1 MRQSPTSAA
10 DSPTPTAAVPPLT
23 PQTLH
28 TSSIHPAHSSPPPTT
43 ASNTHSTQ
51 GSSLSLST
59 TQVRRELRR
68 IKAKKAAGP
77 DGISSRVVRSC
88 ADQLCGVMEHLF
100 NLSLRLGRV
109 PQLWKTSCVVPV
121 PKTSRPK
128 DLNSYRPVALTS
140 HLMKTLERLVLAQL
154 RRLVSSSLDPLQFA
168 YQPGI
173 GADDAIIHLL
183 HRSLA
188 HLETAGSTVR
198 IMFFDFSSAF
208 NTILPSVLKDK
219 LENSGVDHHLTTWI
233 LDYLTDRPQYV
244 RTQGCV
250 SDRVVCSTGAPQG
263 TVLAPFL
270 FTIYTADF
278 SHNSTQC
285 FLQKFSDDSA
295 IVGLITD
302 GDDKEY
308 RGLTQ
313 DFVDWCQLNY
323 LQINASKTKELVVD
337 FRRHKHPPL
346 QPLNIQGMDIEAVD
360 SYRYLGVHLNNKLDW
375 THNSDALYRK
385 GQSRLYLLR
394 RLRSF
399 GVEGPLLKTFYDS
412 VVASAIFYGVVCWGG
427 SISAGDRKRLN
438 RLIRRA
444 SSVLGCPLDPV
455 EVVSDRRMVAK
466 LSSLLDNIS
475 HPMHETVTALSSSFS
490 GRLRHPRCGTERFR
504 RPVEDR
510 EKRIRDRIFNGPS
523 ETPEEHRPIPFAP
536 CSPAS
541 SRPHRIRPIGA
552 RFRSY
557 RETDTEVAGGVRLV
571 TAFRETPRDSLHP
584 LGGFFGEV
592 QPQRE
597 LSSASSSSSDGSSVT
612 SQYSYTPEEFRA
624 IPFVKTPSSPP
635 PFTPCPPSP
644 SRPHRSQIPVRT
656 KNYRETDKEVAGGVR
671 LVTAQH
677 MVWTLDQAIK
687 KIVDAYLPQ
696 TSPLPAGAPARVVAL
711 TPAGAP
717 APLPARGAGA
727 PARVVALTP
736 SAAPAPLPARG
747 AGAPARV
754 VALTPAG
761 APAPL
766 PARGAGAPARV
777 VALTP
782 AGAPAPLPA
791 RGAGAPARVVALTP
805 APAPAPPAQPP
816 GSRKPR
822 RGVKHPPEVDFKGL
836 ITGYLVSIDEKLGEE
851 LQPVWNP
858 SDTLELSLSLLSQDD
873 WQKKIQGLR
882 YIRTLARHH
891 QDKLTSLNLRKVCLG
906 VTQEI
911 KNNRSCVSCAAL
923 DTVGYLCVHLKE
935 RMDTEADLTCESLL
949 RVFAGANAN
958 PFIQQHAKEALT
970 ALVHHCSP
978 SRFITSLE
986 RHGLKHKSVLVRA
999 GAALGLLMISEV
1011 MGAEKVLSAGQS
1023 FTTRFL
1029 SAVSVV
1035 CLDASSEVRSV

>member
-1 MRQSPTSAA
+1 MFYRFVLVLVVFLSFFLFFSPVSGDPEQGSFVYSRDQLLALRPAAVLPADRLDIPSELRKKRRGCRAGKERRRPRRRRYRPSLPSVIIGNVRSLPNKMDELTSLTWSQREYRQCSIMMLTESWLTPLTPDTSVTLPGFQMLRADRTRESGKRKGGGLAVFVNDRWCNPGHITVKEQLCSRDIELLAVSMRPYYLPREFSHVIAITAYVPPSANADAACDSLHSVVSRLQTQSPRALLIISGDFNHASLDSTLPTFTQYVTCPTRDNKTLDLLYANAEEAYSSSPLPPLGRSDHNLVHLVPVYEPLVRREPPATRTVQRWSEESEEALKDCFESTVWEVICDDHGEDIDSLTTCITDYINFCVDNTVPTRTVRCFSNNKPWITSEIKAVLKQKRRAFKSRDKEELKRVQRELRGLIRNGKDSYRQKMENQLQQNNVGEVWRGLRTISGHKHQNSLPGRDVRWANELNHFFNRFDSAMRQSPTSAA

-412 VVASAIFYGVVCWGG
+412 VVASAIFYGVVCWG
-427 SISAGDRKRLN
+427 A
-438 RLIRRA
+438 A
-444 SSVLGCPLDPV
+444 
-455 EVVSDRRMVAK
+455 
-466 LSSLLDNIS
+466 SLLG
-475 HPMHETVTALSSSFS
+475 T
-490 GRLRHPRCGTERFR
+490 GR
-504 RPVEDR
+504 D
-510 EKRIRDRIFNGPS
+510 
-523 ETPEEHRPIPFAP
+523 
-536 CSPAS
+536 
-541 SRPHRIRPIGA
+541 
-552 RFRSY
+552 
-557 RETDTEVAGGVRLV
+557 
-571 TAFRETPRDSLHP
+571 
-584 LGGFFGEV
+584 
-592 QPQRE
+592 
-597 LSSASSSSSDGSSVT
+597 
-612 SQYSYTPEEFRA
+612 
-624 IPFVKTPSSPP
+624 
-635 PFTPCPPSP
+635 
-644 SRPHRSQIPVRT
+644 
-656 KNYRETDKEVAGGVR
+656 
-671 LVTAQH
+671 
-677 MVWTLDQAIK
+677 
-687 KIVDAYLPQ
+687 
-696 TSPLPAGAPARVVAL
+696 
-711 TPAGAP
+711 
-717 APLPARGAGA
+717 
-727 PARVVALTP
+727 
-736 SAAPAPLPARG
+736 
-747 AGAPARV
+747 
-754 VALTPAG
+754 
-761 APAPL
+761 
-766 PARGAGAPARV
+766 
-777 VALTP
+777 
-782 AGAPAPLPA
+782 
-791 RGAGAPARVVALTP
+791 
-805 APAPAPPAQPP
+805 
-816 GSRKPR
+816 
-822 RGVKHPPEVDFKGL
+822 
-836 ITGYLVSIDEKLGEE
+836 
-851 LQPVWNP
+851 
-858 SDTLELSLSLLSQDD
+858 
-873 WQKKIQGLR
+873 
-882 YIRTLARHH
+882 
-891 QDKLTSLNLRKVCLG
+891 
-906 VTQEI
+906 
-911 KNNRSCVSCAAL
+911 
-923 DTVGYLCVHLKE
+923 
-935 RMDTEADLTCESLL
+935 
-949 RVFAGANAN
+949 
-958 PFIQQHAKEALT
+958 
-970 ALVHHCSP
+970 
-978 SRFITSLE
+978 
-986 RHGLKHKSVLVRA
+986 
-999 GAALGLLMISEV
+999 
-1011 MGAEKVLSAGQS
+1011 
-1023 FTTRFL
+1023 
-1029 SAVSVV
+1029 
-1035 CLDASSEVRSV
+1035 

>member
-1 MRQSPTSAA
+1 MFYRFVLVLVIFLSFFSLFSPVSGDPEQGSFVYSKDQLLAMRPTAVLPADRLDIPSELRKKRWGCRAGKERRRPRRRRYQPETIKYWTYCTEEAYSSSPLPPLGRSDHNLVHLVPVYEPLVRREPPATRTVQRWSEESEEALKDCFESTVWEVICDDHGEDIDSLTTCISDYINFCVDNTVSTRTVRCFSNNKPWITPEIKAVLKQKRRAFKSRDKVELKRVQRKLRGLIRNGKNSYRQKMENQLQQNNVGEVWRGLRTISGHKHQNALPGRDVRWANELNHFFNRFDSAMRQSPTSAA
-10 DSPTPTAAVPPLT
+10 GSPTPTAAVPPLT

-43 ASNTHSTQ
+43 ASNTQSTQ

-68 IKAKKAAGP
+68 INGKKAAGP

-88 ADQLCGVMEHLF
+88 ADQLCGVIEHLF

-109 PQLWKTSCVVPV
+109 PQLWKTSCLVPV

-140 HLMKTLERLVLAQL
+140 YLMKTLERLVLAQL

-173 GADDAIIHLL
+173 GADDAVIHLL

-208 NTILPSVLKDK
+208 NTILPLVLKDK
-219 LENSGVDHHLTTWI
+219 LENSGVDHLLTTWI
-233 LDYLTDRPQYV
+233 LDYLTDRPQCV

-285 FLQKFSDDSA
+285 FLQKFSDDFA
-295 IVGLITD
+295 IVGFITD

-444 SSVLGCPLDPV
+444 SSGMP
-455 EVVSDRRMVAK
+455 S
-466 LSSLLDNIS
+466 
-475 HPMHETVTALSSSFS
+475 
-490 GRLRHPRCGTERFR
+490 
-504 RPVEDR
+504 
-510 EKRIRDRIFNGPS
+510 GPS
-523 ETPEEHRPIPFAP
+523 
-536 CSPAS
+536 
-541 SRPHRIRPIGA
+541 
-552 RFRSY
+552 
-557 RETDTEVAGGVRLV
+557 GG
-571 TAFRETPRDSLHP
+571 
-584 LGGFFGEV
+584 GE
-592 QPQRE
+592 
-597 LSSASSSSSDGSSVT
+597 
-612 SQYSYTPEEFRA
+612 
-624 IPFVKTPSSPP
+624 
-635 PFTPCPPSP
+635 
-644 SRPHRSQIPVRT
+644 
-656 KNYRETDKEVAGGVR
+656 
-671 LVTAQH
+671 
-677 MVWTLDQAIK
+677 
-687 KIVDAYLPQ
+687 
-696 TSPLPAGAPARVVAL
+696 
-711 TPAGAP
+711 
-717 APLPARGAGA
+717 
-727 PARVVALTP
+727 
-736 SAAPAPLPARG
+736 
-747 AGAPARV
+747 
-754 VALTPAG
+754 
-761 APAPL
+761 
-766 PARGAGAPARV
+766 
-777 VALTP
+777 
-782 AGAPAPLPA
+782 
-791 RGAGAPARVVALTP
+791 
-805 APAPAPPAQPP
+805 
-816 GSRKPR
+816 
-822 RGVKHPPEVDFKGL
+822 
-836 ITGYLVSIDEKLGEE
+836 
-851 LQPVWNP
+851 
-858 SDTLELSLSLLSQDD
+858 
-873 WQKKIQGLR
+873 
-882 YIRTLARHH
+882 
-891 QDKLTSLNLRKVCLG
+891 
-906 VTQEI
+906 
-911 KNNRSCVSCAAL
+911 
-923 DTVGYLCVHLKE
+923 
-935 RMDTEADLTCESLL
+935 
-949 RVFAGANAN
+949 
-958 PFIQQHAKEALT
+958 
-970 ALVHHCSP
+970 
-978 SRFITSLE
+978 
-986 RHGLKHKSVLVRA
+986 
-999 GAALGLLMISEV
+999 
-1011 MGAEKVLSAGQS
+1011 
-1023 FTTRFL
+1023 
-1029 SAVSVV
+1029 
-1035 CLDASSEVRSV
+1035 

>member
-1 MRQSPTSAA
+1 MNRCTNGKEKRERKT
-10 DSPTPTAAVPPLT
+10 D
-23 PQTLH
+23 TL
-28 TSSIHPAHSSPPPTT
+28 S
-43 ASNTHSTQ
+43 
-51 GSSLSLST
+51 
-59 TQVRRELRR
+59 R
-68 IKAKKAAGP
+68 IN
-77 DGISSRVVRSC
+77 
-88 ADQLCGVMEHLF
+88 E
-100 NLSLRLGRV
+100 
-109 PQLWKTSCVVPV
+109 
-121 PKTSRPK
+121 
-128 DLNSYRPVALTS
+128 
-140 HLMKTLERLVLAQL
+140 
-154 RRLVSSSLDPLQFA
+154 
-168 YQPGI
+168 
-173 GADDAIIHLL
+173 
-183 HRSLA
+183 
-188 HLETAGSTVR
+188 
-198 IMFFDFSSAF
+198 
-208 NTILPSVLKDK
+208 IL
-219 LENSGVDHHLTTWI
+219 
-233 LDYLTDRPQYV
+233 
-244 RTQGCV
+244 
-250 SDRVVCSTGAPQG
+250 
-263 TVLAPFL
+263 
-270 FTIYTADF
+270 
-278 SHNSTQC
+278 
-285 FLQKFSDDSA
+285 
-295 IVGLITD
+295 
-302 GDDKEY
+302 
-308 RGLTQ
+308 
-313 DFVDWCQLNY
+313 
-323 LQINASKTKELVVD
+323 
-337 FRRHKHPPL
+337 
-346 QPLNIQGMDIEAVD
+346 
-360 SYRYLGVHLNNKLDW
+360 
-375 THNSDALYRK
+375 
-385 GQSRLYLLR
+385 
-394 RLRSF
+394 
-399 GVEGPLLKTFYDS
+399 
-412 VVASAIFYGVVCWGG
+412 
-427 SISAGDRKRLN
+427 
-438 RLIRRA
+438 
-444 SSVLGCPLDPV
+444 
-455 EVVSDRRMVAK
+455 
-466 LSSLLDNIS
+466 
-475 HPMHETVTALSSSFS
+475 
-490 GRLRHPRCGTERFR
+490 

-510 EKRIRDRIFNGPS
+510 EKRNRDRIFNGPS

-696 TSPLPAGAPARVVAL
+696 TSPPLPAPRAGRGGLVWGRAWAPARVVALTPSAAPAPLPARGAGAPARVVAL

-761 APAPL
+761 APAP
-766 PARGAGAPARV
+766 
-777 VALTP
+777 
-782 AGAPAPLPA
+782 
-791 RGAGAPARVVALTP
+791 
-805 APAPAPPAQPP
+805 
-816 GSRKPR
+816 
-822 RGVKHPPEVDFKGL
+822 PEVDFKGL
-836 ITGYLVSIDEKLGEE
+836 ITGYLVSIHEKLGEE

-858 SDTLELSLSLLSQDD
+858 SETLELSLSLLSQDD

-891 QDKLTSLNLRKVCLG
+891 QDKLEFNLFTVCLG

-911 KNNRSCVSCAAL
+911 KNNLPCVSCAAL
-923 DTVGYLCVHLKE
+923 DTVVYLCVHLKE

-949 RVFAGANAN
+949 RVFPRANTN
-958 PFIQQHAKEALT
+958 VIIQQHAKEALT

-978 SRFITSLE
+978 SRFINRLVMD
-986 RHGLKHKSVLVRA
+986 GLKHKSVLVRA

-1035 CLDASSEVRSV
+1035 CLDASSEVRAHGKAILKDLVKQRNFKKMWVESVSDKSRHELQKRLRDVFPK